1 MTTPPRAVIGRPGH
15 AHSSSLSLP
24 PLPRDAPR
32 PPVAMDTDHEEAR
45 RHDLDVLLQQHRAAV
60 TAFGL
65 SLQKSHQTQP
75 KHHTIESILGLRA
88 GVPDHV
94 QGTESSGESTL
105 VVMIMI

>member
-1 MTTPPRAVIGRPGH
+1 
-15 AHSSSLSLP
+15 
-24 PLPRDAPR
+24 
-32 PPVAMDTDHEEAR
+32 MDTDHEEAR

-88 GVPDHV
+88 GGGVPDHV
-94 QGTESSGESTL
+94 QGTESSGKSTCCVVLKLIMYFIEL
-105 VVMIMI
+105 VSK